1 MAPDKKKGHMK
12 TDDLL
17 KQATPRPWWRED
29 AGFIA
34 GEAGC
39 MVADFDCNPS
49 TDDGGLDID
58 EREANKA
65 LATRAVNSFEA
76 LRAIVQEIANNERCV
91 CEEAGLEEGTCLCCA
106 ANKALALAEGESEVA
121 HEKRKAGPVS
131 PKLAT
136 LLSAAGDVIES
147 RDCECSGEHRCSIC
161 ELSEALMA
169 FSESEVGK

>member
-76 LRAIVQEIANNERCV
+76 LRSASIRLLVGLTGQSTQNCEWYEGIKEDAIDELTA
-91 CEEAGLEEGTCLCCA
+91 
-106 ANKALALAEGESEVA
+106 ALALAEGESEVA
-121 HEKRKAGPVS
+121 K
-131 PKLAT
+131 
-136 LLSAAGDVIES
+136 
-147 RDCECSGEHRCSIC
+147 
-161 ELSEALMA
+161 
-169 FSESEVGK
+169 